1 MKLFKTL
8 SAQMDYFIGDQADQ
22 THVSKLCLL
31 KHAAFSKKQKTKKQK
46 QKQKQTTKKYKHFQ
60 SFDSSN
66 ICNDSK
72 QISLKYHFLRISLS

>member
-1 MKLFKTL
+1 
-8 SAQMDYFIGDQADQ
+8 MDYFIGDQADH

-31 KHAAFSKKQKTKKQK
+31 KHAVLSKKQKTKKQK

-60 SFDSSN
+60 NFDSSN
-66 ICNDSK
+66 ICNDSE